1 MIYGKIPVRE
11 DSTSP
16 TMNKTQNSLAKNFNE
31 CYLYNKGTQIYEKAL
46 IELIMQGEEINKEDK
61 SFQDV
66 IYDIK
71 RRQVPDVL
79 ITICKSKD
87 LIIMNNSK
95 IMPKAFTVFT
105 AKDIKGNNATKIFMY
120 NDCIKHDD
128 NSNYRLYPNKVD
140 IFIAHLFDAMTQALY
155 YSDPRRITLKPAINT
170 NGSKIFSLLFTN
182 VIDYLYK
189 IGTMGNQKQKCLYL
203 ATIYYYKCIMKLSI
217 DDVVR
222 SRARKNSNLTEKDE
236 KILML
241 QFNIDN
247 DCLNIRTFVE
257 AISKILG
264 LSKLTLDLVV
274 EKWVWLYGT
283 GTQFALELFPSF
295 SAMITNAYM
304 GCYLNNQKAI
314 EKICGKEL
322 VEFSQSLLATGK
334 GVFR

>member
-1 MIYGKIPVRE
+1 MIYGKRPIKEENVNMVK
-11 DSTSP
+11 TS
-16 TMNKTQNSLAKNFNE
+16 KSLAKNFNE

-46 IELIMQGEEINKEDK
+46 IELIMQGTPINKEDK

-71 RRQVPDVL
+71 RRQVPEVL
-79 ITICKSKD
+79 VTICKSRD
-87 LIIMNNSK
+87 LLIMNYNK
-95 IMPKAFTVFT
+95 VIPKAFTVFT
-105 AKDIKGNNATKIFMY
+105 AKDIKSNNATKIFMY

-128 NSNYRLYPNKVD
+128 NSNYRLYTNKVD

-155 YSDPRRITLKPAINT
+155 YADPKRIIMNSTVINT
-170 NGSKIFSLLFTN
+170 GSYLFALLFNN
-182 VIDYLYK
+182 VVDYLYK
-189 IGTMGNQKQKCLYL
+189 IGAVGNQKNKCLYL
-203 ATIYYYKCIMKLSI
+203 ASIYFFKCILKMDITDSMMAK
-217 DDVVR
+217 
-222 SRARKNSNLTEKDE
+222 ARKNSKLTEKDE

-241 QFNIDN
+241 QFDIEK

-257 AISKILG
+257 AISRILG

-283 GTQFALELFPSF
+283 GTQFGLELFPSF
-295 SAMITNAYM
+295 SSMITNAYM

-314 EKICGKEL
+314 EKICGKDL
-322 VEFSQSLLATGK
+322 VEYSQALLAIGK